1 MRRVAIIVAH
11 PDDEVL
17 GCGGTIAKH
26 CSRGDIVDVVF
37 FTDGESSRL
46 AHTSIKIAER
56 KRSAIHALKI
66 LGVNGKIEFLDYPD
80 NELDS
85 ISLLNLTQSLEEI
98 ILPAQPSLIYTHS
111 TVDLNI
117 DHQLVNRCVMTCFRP
132 IRAKSPS
139 KIYGFEVPSS
149 TEWALDEK
157 FAPTHYVDIS
167 LQLGLKLDA
176 LSAYDAELRESPH
189 PRSIQYIKALSTIR
203 GGQSGCSY
211 AEAFQTL
218 RSID

>member
-11 PDDEVL
+11 PDDEIL

-26 CSRGDIVDVVF
+26 SSRGDIVDVVF

-46 AHTSIKIAER
+46 EHTSKNIAER
-56 KRSAIHALKI
+56 KQSAINALNI
-66 LGVNGKIEFLDYPD
+66 LGVNGKIEFLNYPD

-85 ISLLNLTQSLEEI
+85 VSLLKLTQSLEEI
-98 ILPAQPSLIYTHS
+98 ILPLQPSVIYTHS

-117 DHQLVNRCVMTCFRP
+117 DHQLVNRSVMTCFRP
-132 IRAKSPS
+132 VTAKTPK

-149 TEWALDEK
+149 TEWALNDK
-157 FAPTHYVDIS
+157 FAPTHYVDIT
-167 LQLGLKLDA
+167 LQLGVKLAA
-176 LSAYDAELRESPH
+176 LSEYEAELRESPH
-189 PRSIQYIKALSTIR
+189 PRSIQYITALSTIR

-211 AEAFQTL
+211 AEAFETL